1 MKVRK
6 AVSWGGGAIIVGIS
20 CWLLLSSYD
29 SLVREPGLMQRRL
42 LGREIAGLS
51 RLVRFEPDVSGYGGG
66 TFRWQY
72 RLEPRQLRDL
82 RARCK
87 PDGSG
92 RCILGR
98 EVTKAN
104 SEAISAALY
113 QDRLWLEK
121 YWY

>member
-6 AVSWGGGAIIVGIS
+6 AVTWGAVALIVAIA
-20 CWLLLSSYD
+20 CWVLFASYD
-29 SLVREPGLMQRRL
+29 SLVREPGQMQRRL

-51 RLVRFEPDVSGYGGG
+51 RLVSFEPDVSGYGEGSL
-66 TFRWQY
+66 RWQY

-82 RARCK
+82 RSRCR

-92 RCILGR
+92 RCILAR
-98 EVTKAN
+98 EQTEAD
-104 SEAISAALY
+104 SEAISAALH